1 MCEEARK
8 DKCCEDAA
16 VEDQVIE
23 RMGHISS
30 ELAHDLRSPLQTIQN
45 AIYLIRRDPEN
56 EQLYAMVKQSLTQ
69 ATEILDSFRDYYK
82 AHILQ
87 MIEVDPAK
95 VMDLAFSELE
105 IPENIKVVKEVD
117 EVQPVSLDPSK
128 VALAIRKL
136 LINSIEAMPEG
147 GELDVKV
154 SQDPEYVT
162 FTISDTGKGIPPEI
176 AEMIYTPFLAN
187 NKKGKGLGLPTVK
200 RIAESHRGDLAF
212 TSEPEKGT
220 TFNLRLPRSAV
231 NL

>member
-1 MCEEARK
+1 MCKETCKE
-8 DKCCEDAA
+8 KCSDDAA
-16 VEDQVIE
+16 VEEQVIE

-56 EQLYAMVKQSLTQ
+56 EQLYSMVKKSLTQ

-82 AHILQ
+82 AHVLQ

-117 EVQPVSLDPSK
+117 EVQPVQLDPSK

-147 GELDVKV
+147 GELNAKV
-154 SQDPEYVT
+154 SENSDYVT
-162 FTISDTGKGIPPEI
+162 FKISDTGKGISPEL

-187 NKKGKGLGLPTVK
+187 NKKGKGLGVPTVK
-200 RIAESHRGDLAF
+200 RIVESHGGDLDF

-220 TFNLRLPRSAV
+220 VFTLRIPRSAV